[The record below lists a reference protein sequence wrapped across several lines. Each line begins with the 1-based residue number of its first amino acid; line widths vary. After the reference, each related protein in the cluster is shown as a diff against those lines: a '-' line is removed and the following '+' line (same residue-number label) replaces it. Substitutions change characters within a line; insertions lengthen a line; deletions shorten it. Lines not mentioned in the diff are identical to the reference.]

1 MRSALPAPWTS
12 MYQSVRTHARS
23 GVRAGAGRGV
33 CAFTE
38 LCGSDGDAGT
48 YLGLCE

>member
-12 MYQSVRTHARS
+12 MYQSVRAHARS
-23 GVRAGAGRGV
+23 GAGRGV

-38 LCGSDGDAGT
+38 LRVGRGRWD
-48 YLGLCE
+48 LPRPL